1 MDAAVACANGRE
13 APNYLGC
20 NCSRCLG
27 GCAILN
33 PVSVSRKGGVGL
45 RSCVSIYPGEDEC
58 VGRTQSCRQCGTNRC
73 RAAVFIRS
81 RHSLCRAQ
89 TQNVHSTGRLR
100 GLVLLLSVLLGN
112 DVLAQS
118 AKDWPR
124 WDEWKAACDRLPAN
138 QALLKGAPLAAP
150 DLLPLRRFVE
160 FESVLDAFLALAV
173 QGPLR
178 NASNWVG
185 TPPDLDA
192 FSDLNRSPVTRPAL
206 PFQPFAQRLSVPP
219 GSSVLLQGDLH
230 GDIHSL
236 LAVLSHLHQQ
246 GWMVGFE
253 LQPSAPQ
260 LIFLGDYTDRGQYG
274 IEVLY
279 TLMRLKLTNPNRVH
293 LVRGNHEDLSLV
305 ARYGFLAEAQAKFGR
320 DLNVSKIIRLYE
332 FLPVALYLGCG
343 TNGVQLCHGGME
355 PGFDSGPLLS
365 SSGSPR
371 FARIGDLRQ
380 AGFLKAHPD
389 WLKEDAKARGE
400 AERIF
405 KDFTPE
411 SPTTPSVLGFMWNDF
426 TVFRKEPGFAHNPD
440 RAFVYGDTAVG
451 PLLLAASTPEFRI
464 CAVIRG
470 HQHSSQSNPLMRRL
484 VASRGLYRHWQEVV
498 SPDATAADGQALEAR
513 VEVGSSRPVPFGS
526 VWTLNVS
533 PDSVYGLGCRFGFA
547 TCARL
552 KLESRLEDWR
562 MEPITVTVPILAK

>member
-1 MDAAVACANGRE
+1 MHPLALIPTPVQTRRVNSNGRFHGLLFLLT
-13 APNYLGC
+13 ALLGTAV
-20 NCSRCLG
+20 LG
-27 GCAILN
+27 
-33 PVSVSRKGGVGL
+33 
-45 RSCVSIYPGEDEC
+45 
-58 VGRTQSCRQCGTNRC
+58 QS
-73 RAAVFIRS
+73 
-81 RHSLCRAQ
+81 
-89 TQNVHSTGRLR
+89 TQNGP
-100 GLVLLLSVLLGN
+100 G
-112 DVLAQS
+112 
-118 AKDWPR
+118 
-124 WDEWKAACDRLPAN
+124 WDAWKSSCDRLPAN
-138 QALLKGAPLAAP
+138 QALLKGAPPASP
-150 DLLPLRRFVE
+150 DLLPIRRFAD
-160 FESVLDAFLALAV
+160 FESVLDAFLALAA
-173 QGPLR
+173 QGPMR

-185 TPPDLDA
+185 SLPDLTA
-192 FSDLNRSPVTRPAL
+192 FLDLSRSPVTRPPL

-236 LAVLSHLHQQ
+236 IAVLSHLQQQ
-246 GWMVGFE
+246 GWMEGFE
-253 LQPSAPQ
+253 LKPSAPQ

-274 IEVLY
+274 VEVLY
-279 TLMRLKLTNPNRVH
+279 TLMRLKLANPDRVH

-305 ARYGFLAEAQAKFGR
+305 SRYGFLAEAQAKFGR
-320 DLNVSKIIRLYE
+320 DLNVSKLIRLYDL
-332 FLPVALYLGCG
+332 LPVVLYLGSG
-343 TNGVQLCHGGME
+343 TNGVQLCHGGLE
-355 PGFDSGPLLS
+355 PGFDPRPLLS

-389 WLKEDAKARGE
+389 WLKADPKSRGE

-426 TVFRKEPGFAHNPD
+426 TVFREEPGFAHNPE
-440 RAFVYGDTAVG
+440 RAFVYGDSAVA
-451 PLLLAASTPEFRI
+451 PLLQEISTPGFRI

-484 VASRGLYRHWQEVV
+484 VASRGLFRHWQEVP
-498 SPDATAADGQALEAR
+498 SGEALAASASALESK
-513 VEVGSSRPVPFGS
+513 VEVGPSRPVPLGS

-552 KLESRLEDWR
+552 KLEPRLEDWR